1 MGVRAAI
8 GDENLLTKGGFTV
21 MGTKRRTAGLAVS
34 LVALLLLAACSGA
47 AANDQ
52 VADNAPTAVPTEP
65 ERTVPTDTAAPTATR
80 EGSTPEYQIVTLLPP
95 DAIPAID
102 DPQFYGVDE
111 ADEEYHPEE
120 LILGVEIDGDT
131 RAYSVSLL
139 SRHEIVNDTVAGQ
152 PIAVTW

>member
-1 MGVRAAI
+1 
-8 GDENLLTKGGFTV
+8 
-21 MGTKRRTAGLAVS
+21 
-34 LVALLLLAACSGA
+34 
-47 AANDQ
+47 
-52 VADNAPTAVPTEP
+52 
-65 ERTVPTDTAAPTATR
+65 
-80 EGSTPEYQIVTLLPP
+80 VTLLPP
-95 DAIPAID
+95 DSIPAID

-120 LILGVEIDGDT
+120 LILGVEIDGET